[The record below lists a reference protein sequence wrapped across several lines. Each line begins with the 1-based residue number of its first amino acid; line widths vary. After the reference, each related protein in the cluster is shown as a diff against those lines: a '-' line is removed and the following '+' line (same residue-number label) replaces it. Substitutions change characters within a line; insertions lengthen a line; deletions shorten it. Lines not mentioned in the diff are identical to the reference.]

1 MEHITIAG
9 NVEVPAFLALQQLGF
24 QLERRVH
31 ANEQEFWIATKSDI
45 SFSAT
50 STLELLGLCLMR
62 STRGAEWKASNEEID
77 DYLRTY
83 YPRALP
89 GGDDT
94 EA

>member
-24 QLERRVH
+24 ALERKVH
-31 ANEQEFWIATKSDI
+31 SEDREFWIATRGDT

-62 STRGAEWKASNEEID
+62 STRGEEWKASDEEID
-77 DYLRTY
+77 SYLRTY
-83 YPRALP
+83 YPEAL
-89 GGDDT
+89 DDDD
-94 EA
+94 APKA